1 MVIASR
7 RLGPA
12 ARWGI
17 ALLMF
22 ATALAAR
29 LVLARYVAGVPAI
42 TFLPALIGATL
53 LCGWQPAVLVLV
65 LSITSGVY
73 LFQPQS
79 WGASDAHT
87 RGVIALAVFVAVAV
101 FEIVIISALMNAVR
115 ANHRLAQQEKTM
127 FLELQ
132 HRVANTLQFVAGM
145 LTMAR
150 QGITTPEQADLVLE
164 QAVARVT
171 AMGQLY
177 RRMYDAANDDRG
189 LMPLLGEILD
199 ELFKDLNVTTKLHA
213 DLAQVPLSQ
222 MTPIVLLVTEAATNS
237 AKHVFRSGQ
246 GSTFDVALL
255 DVPPARLRL
264 VIKDDGPGVPVP
276 PPPSHGLGLR
286 IMQGLATQLGGR
298 LVFDCSA
305 GTVVSVEFART

>member
-115 ANHRLAQQEKTM
+115 ANHRLAQQ
-127 FLELQ
+127 
-132 HRVANTLQFVAGM
+132 A
-145 LTMAR
+145 
-150 QGITTPEQADLVLE
+150 
-164 QAVARVT
+164 
-171 AMGQLY
+171 
-177 RRMYDAANDDRG
+177 
-189 LMPLLGEILD
+189 LG
-199 ELFKDLNVTTKLHA
+199 
-213 DLAQVPLSQ
+213 
-222 MTPIVLLVTEAATNS
+222 
-237 AKHVFRSGQ
+237 
-246 GSTFDVALL
+246 AL
-255 DVPPARLRL
+255 
-264 VIKDDGPGVPVP
+264 
-276 PPPSHGLGLR
+276 
-286 IMQGLATQLGGR
+286 
-298 LVFDCSA
+298 
-305 GTVVSVEFART
+305 